1 MSTAATSSRTGQ
13 CEASRLSD
21 PAKKKA
27 RASPDRPGAPAR
39 PSPAAVL
46 QADRMNHAAPMRS
59 DATSH
64 AGSKPASAG
73 LAAGGGGKKSP
84 GSPIKIGRASG
95 GERVWQ

>member
-1 MSTAATSSRTGQ
+1 MSTAATSSWTGQ

-46 QADRMNHAAPMRS
+46 QADRMTHAAPMRRSEEHTSELQSLMRISYAVFWLKKTRLQPLLKNVYDNS
-59 DATSH
+59 DEST
-64 AGSKPASAG
+64 
-73 LAAGGGGKKSP
+73 
-84 GSPIKIGRASG
+84 
-95 GERVWQ
+95 E